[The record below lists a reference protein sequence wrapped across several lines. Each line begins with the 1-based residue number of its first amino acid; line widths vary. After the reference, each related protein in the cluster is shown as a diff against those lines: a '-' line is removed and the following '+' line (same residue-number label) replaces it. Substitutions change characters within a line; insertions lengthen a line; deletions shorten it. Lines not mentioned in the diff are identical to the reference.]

1 MAGVLLTPWEKVCHR
16 NGSDAGS
23 AADHASWV
31 SRAPMRR
38 ISNQRKDC
46 SRALIAQRSF
56 PTSWK
61 YETQRQYSDSGIMTF
76 MINQNGVVY
85 EKDLGKT
92 TEEAAKAITEISPD
106 KHGRR

>member
-1 MAGVLLTPWEKVCHR
+1 
-16 NGSDAGS
+16 
-23 AADHASWV
+23 
-31 SRAPMRR
+31 
-38 ISNQRKDC
+38 
-46 SRALIAQRSF
+46 
-56 PTSWK
+56 
-61 YETQRQYSDSGIMTF
+61 MTF